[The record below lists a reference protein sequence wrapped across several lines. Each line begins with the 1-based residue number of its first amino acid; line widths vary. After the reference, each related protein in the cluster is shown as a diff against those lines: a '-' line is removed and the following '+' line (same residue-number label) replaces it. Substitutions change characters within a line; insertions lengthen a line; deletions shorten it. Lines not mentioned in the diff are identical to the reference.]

1 MGHPP
6 AAYSADLPRRPS
18 LSNDAS
24 SRTNGASALTKPYQS
39 VHSRAQAQYPTSPP
53 ATDDGEV
60 EPSPAVDRAWLKEQN
75 CDRRRP
81 EEEHEDKSRLINM
94 PSSLVGQTVTPFL
107 KEHVPNLYAPV
118 SKIESSTSALVPSTQ
133 KNFNSKYCYRH
144 RPDSKCRKAADED
157 KMAMIQS
164 VSNFP
169 VLRAQDARKLTLT
182 SVQELEKLP
191 SADQQAITHVWSLFS
206 AAPGKHRE
214 LMIQGILSTSCFP
227 QLSLVSREVQDQLKI
242 DFITALPN
250 EISYKILSYLDT
262 VSLCKAAQVSRQWR
276 LLADDDAIWHRM
288 CEQHIDRKC
297 TKCGWG
303 LPLLERN
310 RLRNWTRHREAAAAQ
325 KSEASLS
332 LMPLTAPTLPR
343 PNSPKI
349 PNSPKRRADDDGS
362 SSSKRRCLS
371 LEEASQSAL
380 EQKRPWKDVYRDRW
394 QIGVNWK
401 LMRYSLKTFKGHTNG
416 VTCLQIWDDTTLATG
431 SYDNTIKI
439 WDLETGEEVRT
450 LTGHT
455 RGIRSLQMDDH
466 KLLSASLDGTV
477 KFWNWRTGQC
487 LRTLSSHSDGVIS
500 VHFQGEMIASG
511 SIDHSIRVYNF
522 QTGTTFSLNHH
533 DDWVNNVKVDMAS
546 RTLLSASDDCTI
558 VLWDLDTREII
569 REFVG
574 HVGHVQQVLP
584 LPQDFEPDEDPSA
597 AAQDPT
603 ETMSVSSGKSSSPV
617 VAQSASTDLEL
628 RALYGPGFVDNPDRP
643 LPARYILSGGLD
655 ASLKLWD
662 TSSGAVVRNQWG
674 HLEGIWSVECDS
686 LRMVTGANDSLVK
699 TWDPRSGKC
708 TGTFAGHTG
717 PVTSVAVSDALMASG
732 SEDGEVR
739 LYNFK
744 LSDGCPGRRSTSP
757 GTPEANGDA

>member
-1 MGHPP
+1 MDNS
-6 AAYSADLPRRPS
+6 AYSAVLPRRPS
-18 LSNDAS
+18 L
-24 SRTNGASALTKPYQS
+24 GAALRLQQQQYQPI
-39 VHSRAQAQYPTSPP
+39 HAQYPSSPA
-53 ATDDGEV
+53 ATDDGELDSTV
-60 EPSPAVDRAWLKEQN
+60 AVDRARLKEVN
-75 CDRRRP
+75 CDR
-81 EEEHEDKSRLINM
+81 EDRTRLANMNM
-94 PSSLVGQTVTPFL
+94 PSNLVGQAVTPYL
-107 KEHVPNLYAPV
+107 KEHVPSLYAPV
-118 SKIESSTSALVPSTQ
+118 SKIDASYSRQSLT
-133 KNFNSKYCYRH
+133 KNFNSKFCYRH
-144 RPDSKCRKAADED
+144 RPDSKCRKSADED

-164 VSNFP
+164 
-169 VLRAQDARKLTLT
+169 
-182 SVQELEKLP
+182 ELEKLS

-227 QLSLVSREVQDQLKI
+227 QLSLVSREVHAQLKI
-242 DFITALPN
+242 DFISALPV
-250 EISYKILSYLDT
+250 EISDKILSYLDT
-262 VSLCKAAQVSRQWR
+262 VSLCKAAQVSRHWR
-276 LLADDDAIWHRM
+276 TLADDDSVWHRM

-310 RLRNWTRHREAAAAQ
+310 RLRNWTRRRQLAAAQ
-325 KSEASLS
+325 QLEAPINRIPLS
-332 LMPLTAPTLPR
+332 PPTLPR
-343 PNSPKI
+343 PNSPKRNA
-349 PNSPKRRADDDGS
+349 PDDDDDNES
-362 SSSKRRCLS
+362 SSSKRRCTS
-371 LEEASQSAL
+371 RIESVESAEDAL
-380 EQKRPWKDVYRDRW
+380 QHKRPWKDVYRDRW

-401 LMRYSLKTFKGHTNG
+401 NMRYSLKTFKGHSNG

-439 WDLETGEEVRT
+439 WDLETGQEVRS
-450 LTGHT
+450 LIGHT

-477 KFWNWRTGQC
+477 KVWNWRTGKC
-487 LRTLSSHSDGVIS
+487 IRTLSSHSDGVIS
-500 VHFQGEMIASG
+500 VHFQDEVIASG

-522 QTGTTFSLNHH
+522 QTGTTFSLSHH
-533 DDWVNNVKVDMAS
+533 EDWVNNVKVDMVS

-558 VLWDLDTREII
+558 GLWDLDTREII
-569 REFVG
+569 RVFEG
-574 HVGHVQQVLP
+574 HVGHVQQVLG
-584 LPQDFEPDEDPSA
+584 LPRDFEPDEDPSTA
-597 AAQDPT
+597 VQDPV
-603 ETMSVSSGKSSSPV
+603 ETSSVASGHSP
-617 VAQSASTDLEL
+617 APIAGPSDAEL
-628 RALYGPGFVDNPDRP
+628 RATYGPGFIDNPDRP

-662 TSSGAVVRNQWG
+662 TYNGSVVRNQWG

-699 TWDPRSGKC
+699 TWDPRSGRC

-744 LSDGCPGRRSTSP
+744 MSDGCRRSTSP
-757 GTPEANGDA
+757 ATPSAC

>member
-1 MGHPP
+1 
-6 AAYSADLPRRPS
+6 
-18 LSNDAS
+18 
-24 SRTNGASALTKPYQS
+24 
-39 VHSRAQAQYPTSPP
+39 
-53 ATDDGEV
+53 
-60 EPSPAVDRAWLKEQN
+60 
-75 CDRRRP
+75 
-81 EEEHEDKSRLINM
+81 
-94 PSSLVGQTVTPFL
+94 
-107 KEHVPNLYAPV
+107 
-118 SKIESSTSALVPSTQ
+118 
-133 KNFNSKYCYRH
+133 
-144 RPDSKCRKAADED
+144 
-157 KMAMIQS
+157 
-164 VSNFP
+164 
-169 VLRAQDARKLTLT
+169 
-182 SVQELEKLP
+182 
-191 SADQQAITHVWSLFS
+191 
-206 AAPGKHRE
+206 
-214 LMIQGILSTSCFP
+214 MIQGILSSSCFP
-227 QLSLVSREVQDQLKI
+227 QLSLVSREVQAQLKI
-242 DFITALPN
+242 DFISTLPV

-276 LLADDDAIWHRM
+276 ILADDDAVWHRM

-310 RLRNWTRHREAAAAQ
+310 RLRNWTRRRELAAAQ
-325 KSEASLS
+325 KPEASLS
-332 LMPLTAPTLPR
+332 LIPLSPPTLPR
-343 PNSPKI
+343 PNSPKMLG
-349 PNSPKRRADDDGS
+349 SPKRRAIDDDDDAC
-362 SSSKRRCLS
+362 SKRRCVS
-371 LEEASQSAL
+371 REDSSEIESAI

-439 WDLETGEEVRT
+439 WDLETGEEIRT

-466 KLLSASLDGTV
+466 KLISASLDCTV
-477 KFWNWRTGQC
+477 KVWNWRTGQC

-500 VHFQGEMIASG
+500 VHFQDELIATG

-584 LPQDFEPDEDPSA
+584 LPHDFEPDEDPST

-603 ETMSVSSGKSSSPV
+603 ETMSVASGNSSSV
-617 VAQSASTDLEL
+617 GGSESTDLEL
-628 RALYGPGFVDNPDRP
+628 RATYGPGFIDNPDRP

-662 TSSGAVVRNQWG
+662 TSSGVVVRNQWG

-744 LSDGCPGRRSTSP
+744 LSDGCRRSVSP
-757 GTPEANGDA
+757 ATPGASSF

>member
-1 MGHPP
+1 
-6 AAYSADLPRRPS
+6 
-18 LSNDAS
+18 
-24 SRTNGASALTKPYQS
+24 
-39 VHSRAQAQYPTSPP
+39 
-53 ATDDGEV
+53 
-60 EPSPAVDRAWLKEQN
+60 
-75 CDRRRP
+75 
-81 EEEHEDKSRLINM
+81 
-94 PSSLVGQTVTPFL
+94 
-107 KEHVPNLYAPV
+107 
-118 SKIESSTSALVPSTQ
+118 
-133 KNFNSKYCYRH
+133 
-144 RPDSKCRKAADED
+144 
-157 KMAMIQS
+157 
-164 VSNFP
+164 
-169 VLRAQDARKLTLT
+169 
-182 SVQELEKLP
+182 
-191 SADQQAITHVWSLFS
+191 
-206 AAPGKHRE
+206 
-214 LMIQGILSTSCFP
+214 MIQGILSSSCFP

-242 DFITALPN
+242 DFVSTLPN

-325 KSEASLS
+325 KSEAPLS
-332 LMPLTAPTLPR
+332 LIPLTAPILPR
-343 PNSPKI
+343 PNSPKV
-349 PNSPKRRADDDGS
+349 PSSPKRRADDDGEFT
-362 SSSKRRCLS
+362 SKRRCLMKKDS
-371 LEEASQSAL
+371 PQTAL

-439 WDLETGEEVRT
+439 WNLETGEEVRT

-500 VHFQGEMIASG
+500 VHFQDEVIASG

-603 ETMSVSSGKSSSPV
+603 ETMSVASGKSSSPV
-617 VAQSASTDLEL
+617 AGQSATDIEL

-643 LPARYILSGGLD
+643 LPSRYILSGGLD

-662 TSSGAVVRNQWG
+662 TSCGSVVRNQWG

-744 LSDGCPGRRSTSP
+744 LSDGCPDRRSTSP
-757 GTPEANGDA
+757 TTPGAE

>member
-1 MGHPP
+1 
-6 AAYSADLPRRPS
+6 
-18 LSNDAS
+18 
-24 SRTNGASALTKPYQS
+24 
-39 VHSRAQAQYPTSPP
+39 
-53 ATDDGEV
+53 
-60 EPSPAVDRAWLKEQN
+60 
-75 CDRRRP
+75 
-81 EEEHEDKSRLINM
+81 
-94 PSSLVGQTVTPFL
+94 
-107 KEHVPNLYAPV
+107 
-118 SKIESSTSALVPSTQ
+118 
-133 KNFNSKYCYRH
+133 
-144 RPDSKCRKAADED
+144 
-157 KMAMIQS
+157 
-164 VSNFP
+164 
-169 VLRAQDARKLTLT
+169 
-182 SVQELEKLP
+182 
-191 SADQQAITHVWSLFS
+191 
-206 AAPGKHRE
+206 
-214 LMIQGILSTSCFP
+214 MIQGILSTSCFP
-227 QLSLVSREVQDQLKI
+227 QLSLVSREVQAQLKI
-242 DFITALPN
+242 DFISALPV
-250 EISYKILSYLDT
+250 EISYKILAYLDT

-276 LLADDDAIWHRM
+276 TLADADCVWHRM

-310 RLRNWTRHREAAAAQ
+310 RLRDWTRRRQLASAKQLEAPP
-325 KSEASLS
+325 SRYPSS
-332 LMPLTAPTLPR
+332 PPSLPR

-349 PNSPKRRADDDGS
+349 LDAPKRNAPDDENES
-362 SSSKRRCLS
+362 SSAKRRCVS
-371 LEEASQSAL
+371 RTDSA
-380 EQKRPWKDVYRDRW
+380 ESHQDTVGHRRPWKDVYRDRW

-401 LMRYSLKTFKGHTNG
+401 LMRYSLKTFKGHSNG

-500 VHFQGEMIASG
+500 VHFQEELIASG

-533 DDWVNNVKVDMAS
+533 EDWVNNVKVDMVS

-574 HVGHVQQVLP
+574 HVGHVQQVLGMP
-584 LPQDFEPDEDPSA
+584 PDFEPDEDPST

-603 ETMSVSSGKSSSPV
+603 ETMSVASGHSSTPLTGRFSDV
-617 VAQSASTDLEL
+617 EL
-628 RALYGPGFVDNPDRP
+628 RATYGPGFVDHPERP

-662 TSSGAVVRNQWG
+662 TSNANVVRNQWG

-699 TWDPRSGKC
+699 TWDPRSGRC

-744 LSDGCPGRRSTSP
+744 LSDGCRRSTSP
-757 GTPEANGDA
+757 ATPSASL

>member
-1 MGHPP
+1 MTLFSSVFIGFH
-6 AAYSADLPRRPS
+6 ADL
-18 LSNDAS
+18 
-24 SRTNGASALTKPYQS
+24 
-39 VHSRAQAQYPTSPP
+39 
-53 ATDDGEV
+53 
-60 EPSPAVDRAWLKEQN
+60 
-75 CDRRRP
+75 
-81 EEEHEDKSRLINM
+81 
-94 PSSLVGQTVTPFL
+94 FL
-107 KEHVPNLYAPV
+107 CK
-118 SKIESSTSALVPSTQ
+118 
-133 KNFNSKYCYRH
+133 
-144 RPDSKCRKAADED
+144 
-157 KMAMIQS
+157 
-164 VSNFP
+164 
-169 VLRAQDARKLTLT
+169 
-182 SVQELEKLP
+182 QELEKLP

-227 QLSLVSREVQDQLKI
+227 QLSLVSREVQAQLKI
-242 DFITALPN
+242 DFISALPN

-276 LLADDDAIWHRM
+276 ALADDDAVWHKM

-310 RLRNWTRHREAAAAQ
+310 RLRNWTRRRQLAEAT
-325 KSEASLS
+325 KPEASLS
-332 LMPLTAPTLPR
+332 LIPTAPPTLPR

-349 PNSPKRRADDDGS
+349 SASPKRRASDEDDEP
-362 SSSKRRCLS
+362 SSKRRCISNDDSTLS
-371 LEEASQSAL
+371 ESAL
-380 EQKRPWKDVYRDRW
+380 DRKRPWKDIYRDRW

-431 SYDNTIKI
+431 SYDNTIKL
-439 WDLETGEEVRT
+439 WNLETGEEIRT
-450 LTGHT
+450 LKGHT

-477 KFWNWRTGQC
+477 KVWNWRTGQC
-487 LRTLSSHSDGVIS
+487 LRTLSSHSEGVIS
-500 VHFQGEMIASG
+500 VHFQDEVIASG
-511 SIDHSIRVYNF
+511 SIDHSIRVFNF
-522 QTGTTFSLNHH
+522 QTGTTFSLHH
-533 DDWVNNVKVDMAS
+533 HEDWVNNVKVDMTS

-584 LPQDFEPDEDPSA
+584 LPADFEPDEDPNA

-603 ETMSVSSGKSSSPV
+603 ETMSVASGKSSSPV
-617 VAQSASTDLEL
+617 TANSSDVEI
-628 RALYGPGFVDNPDRP
+628 RATYGPGFIDNPDRP

-662 TSSGAVVRNQWG
+662 TSTGNVVRNQWG

-744 LSDGCPGRRSTSP
+744 LSDGCRRSTSP
-757 GTPEANGDA
+757 GTPSAS

>member
-1 MGHPP
+1 
-6 AAYSADLPRRPS
+6 
-18 LSNDAS
+18 
-24 SRTNGASALTKPYQS
+24 
-39 VHSRAQAQYPTSPP
+39 
-53 ATDDGEV
+53 
-60 EPSPAVDRAWLKEQN
+60 
-75 CDRRRP
+75 
-81 EEEHEDKSRLINM
+81 
-94 PSSLVGQTVTPFL
+94 
-107 KEHVPNLYAPV
+107 
-118 SKIESSTSALVPSTQ
+118 
-133 KNFNSKYCYRH
+133 
-144 RPDSKCRKAADED
+144 
-157 KMAMIQS
+157 
-164 VSNFP
+164 
-169 VLRAQDARKLTLT
+169 
-182 SVQELEKLP
+182 
-191 SADQQAITHVWSLFS
+191 
-206 AAPGKHRE
+206 
-214 LMIQGILSTSCFP
+214 MIQGILSSSCFP
-227 QLSLVSREVQDQLKI
+227 QLSLVSREVQAQLKI
-242 DFITALPN
+242 DFISTLPV

-276 LLADDDAIWHRM
+276 ILADDDAVWHRM

-310 RLRNWTRHREAAAAQ
+310 RLRNWTRRRELAAAQ
-325 KSEASLS
+325 KPGASLS
-332 LMPLTAPTLPR
+332 LIPLSPPTLPR
-343 PNSPKI
+343 PNSPKMLG
-349 PNSPKRRADDDGS
+349 SPKRRATNDDDEAYP
-362 SSSKRRCLS
+362 KRRCVS
-371 LEEASQSAL
+371 RQESSAVESAI

-439 WDLETGEEVRT
+439 WDLETGEEIRT

-466 KLLSASLDGTV
+466 KLISASLDCTV
-477 KFWNWRTGQC
+477 KVWNWRTGQC

-500 VHFQGEMIASG
+500 VHFQDELIATG

-584 LPQDFEPDEDPSA
+584 LPQDFEPDEDPST

-603 ETMSVSSGKSSSPV
+603 ETLSVASGNSSSAV
-617 VAQSASTDLEL
+617 GSESTDLEL
-628 RALYGPGFVDNPDRP
+628 RATYGPGFIDNPSRP

-662 TSSGAVVRNQWG
+662 TSSGSVVRNQWG
-674 HLEGIWSVECDS
+674 HLEGIWSVQCDS

-744 LSDGCPGRRSTSP
+744 LSDGCRRSVSP
-757 GTPEANGDA
+757 ATPGASGF

>member
-1 MGHPP
+1 
-6 AAYSADLPRRPS
+6 
-18 LSNDAS
+18 
-24 SRTNGASALTKPYQS
+24 
-39 VHSRAQAQYPTSPP
+39 
-53 ATDDGEV
+53 
-60 EPSPAVDRAWLKEQN
+60 
-75 CDRRRP
+75 
-81 EEEHEDKSRLINM
+81 
-94 PSSLVGQTVTPFL
+94 
-107 KEHVPNLYAPV
+107 
-118 SKIESSTSALVPSTQ
+118 
-133 KNFNSKYCYRH
+133 
-144 RPDSKCRKAADED
+144 
-157 KMAMIQS
+157 
-164 VSNFP
+164 
-169 VLRAQDARKLTLT
+169 
-182 SVQELEKLP
+182 
-191 SADQQAITHVWSLFS
+191 
-206 AAPGKHRE
+206 
-214 LMIQGILSTSCFP
+214 MIQGILSTSCFP

-558 VLWDLDTREII
+558 VMWDLDTREII

-603 ETMSVSSGKSSSPV
+603 ETMSVSSSKSSSPV
-617 VAQSASTDLEL
+617 VAPSASTDLEL
-628 RALYGPGFVDNPDRP
+628 RALYGPGFVDSPDRP

-757 GTPEANGDA
+757 ATPGANGDA

>member
-1 MGHPP
+1 
-6 AAYSADLPRRPS
+6 
-18 LSNDAS
+18 
-24 SRTNGASALTKPYQS
+24 
-39 VHSRAQAQYPTSPP
+39 
-53 ATDDGEV
+53 
-60 EPSPAVDRAWLKEQN
+60 
-75 CDRRRP
+75 
-81 EEEHEDKSRLINM
+81 
-94 PSSLVGQTVTPFL
+94 
-107 KEHVPNLYAPV
+107 
-118 SKIESSTSALVPSTQ
+118 
-133 KNFNSKYCYRH
+133 
-144 RPDSKCRKAADED
+144 
-157 KMAMIQS
+157 
-164 VSNFP
+164 
-169 VLRAQDARKLTLT
+169 
-182 SVQELEKLP
+182 
-191 SADQQAITHVWSLFS
+191 
-206 AAPGKHRE
+206 
-214 LMIQGILSTSCFP
+214 MIQGILSTSCFP
-227 QLSLVSREVQDQLKI
+227 QLSLVSREVHDQLKI

-325 KSEASLS
+325 KSEASMS

-343 PNSPKI
+343 PNSPKT
-349 PNSPKRRADDDGS
+349 PNSPKRRADDDDGS
-362 SSSKRRCLS
+362 STSKRRCLS
-371 LEEASQSAL
+371 MEEASQSAL

-558 VLWDLDTREII
+558 VMWDLDTREII

-617 VAQSASTDLEL
+617 VAQSTSTDLEL

-744 LSDGCPGRRSTSP
+744 LSDGCPSRRSTSP
-757 GTPEANGDA
+757 ATPGANGNA

>member
-1 MGHPP
+1 
-6 AAYSADLPRRPS
+6 
-18 LSNDAS
+18 
-24 SRTNGASALTKPYQS
+24 
-39 VHSRAQAQYPTSPP
+39 
-53 ATDDGEV
+53 
-60 EPSPAVDRAWLKEQN
+60 
-75 CDRRRP
+75 
-81 EEEHEDKSRLINM
+81 
-94 PSSLVGQTVTPFL
+94 
-107 KEHVPNLYAPV
+107 
-118 SKIESSTSALVPSTQ
+118 
-133 KNFNSKYCYRH
+133 
-144 RPDSKCRKAADED
+144 
-157 KMAMIQS
+157 
-164 VSNFP
+164 
-169 VLRAQDARKLTLT
+169 
-182 SVQELEKLP
+182 
-191 SADQQAITHVWSLFS
+191 
-206 AAPGKHRE
+206 
-214 LMIQGILSTSCFP
+214 MIQGILSSSCFP

-242 DFITALPN
+242 DFISALPN

-325 KSEASLS
+325 KSEAPLS
-332 LMPLTAPTLPR
+332 LIPLTAPTLPR
-343 PNSPKI
+343 PNSPRI
-349 PNSPKRRADDDGS
+349 PSSPKRRADDDGDS
-362 SSSKRRCLS
+362 TSKRRCVS
-371 LEEASQSAL
+371 KEDSAQTAL

-439 WDLETGEEVRT
+439 WNLETGEEVRT

-500 VHFQGEMIASG
+500 VHFQDEVIASG

-603 ETMSVSSGKSSSPV
+603 ETMSVASGKSSSPIV
-617 VAQSASTDLEL
+617 GQSATDIEL

-643 LPARYILSGGLD
+643 LPSRYILSGGLD

-744 LSDGCPGRRSTSP
+744 LSDGCPDRRSTSP
-757 GTPEANGDA
+757 TTPGANGFA

>member
-1 MGHPP
+1 
-6 AAYSADLPRRPS
+6 
-18 LSNDAS
+18 
-24 SRTNGASALTKPYQS
+24 
-39 VHSRAQAQYPTSPP
+39 
-53 ATDDGEV
+53 
-60 EPSPAVDRAWLKEQN
+60 
-75 CDRRRP
+75 
-81 EEEHEDKSRLINM
+81 
-94 PSSLVGQTVTPFL
+94 
-107 KEHVPNLYAPV
+107 
-118 SKIESSTSALVPSTQ
+118 
-133 KNFNSKYCYRH
+133 
-144 RPDSKCRKAADED
+144 
-157 KMAMIQS
+157 
-164 VSNFP
+164 
-169 VLRAQDARKLTLT
+169 
-182 SVQELEKLP
+182 
-191 SADQQAITHVWSLFS
+191 
-206 AAPGKHRE
+206 
-214 LMIQGILSTSCFP
+214 MIQGILSSSCFP
-227 QLSLVSREVQDQLKI
+227 QLSLVSREVQAQLKI
-242 DFITALPN
+242 DFISALPV

-276 LLADDDAIWHRM
+276 LLADDDAVWHKM

-310 RLRNWTRHREAAAAQ
+310 RLRNWNRRRQLAAASQ
-325 KSEASLS
+325 TETESSNGLV
-332 LMPLTAPTLPR
+332 LAPRALPR

-349 PNSPKRRADDDGS
+349 IGSPKRSASIEDDDA
-362 SSSKRRCLS
+362 SSKRRCVS
-371 LEEASQSAL
+371 RVSAK
-380 EQKRPWKDVYRDRW
+380 EVVEHKRPWKDVYRDRW

-401 LMRYSLKTFKGHTNG
+401 LMRYSLQTFKGHTNG

-439 WDLETGEEVRT
+439 WDLETGQEVRT

-455 RGIRSLQMDDH
+455 RGIRSLQMDEH

-500 VHFQGEMIASG
+500 VHFQDEVIASG
-511 SIDHSIRVYNF
+511 SIDHTIRVYNF
-522 QTGTTFSLNHH
+522 QTGTTFCLKHH
-533 DDWVNNVKVDMAS
+533 DDWVNNVKVDMVS

-558 VLWDLDTREII
+558 VLWDLDTREVI

-574 HVGHVQQVLP
+574 HVGHVQQVLA
-584 LPQDFEPDEDPSA
+584 LPNDFEPDEDPA
-597 AAQDPT
+597 TAAQDPT
-603 ETMSVSSGKSSSPV
+603 ETMSVSSGHSSTPP
-617 VAQSASTDLEL
+617 AAGLASDMEL
-628 RALYGPGFVDNPDRP
+628 RATYGPGFIDNPDRP
-643 LPARYILSGGLD
+643 LPSRYILSGGLD

-662 TSSGAVVRNQWG
+662 SSTGSVVRNQWG

-699 TWDPRSGKC
+699 TWDPRSGRC

-744 LSDGCPGRRSTSP
+744 LSDGCRRSTSP
-757 GTPEANGDA
+757 CTPAAS

>member
-1 MGHPP
+1 
-6 AAYSADLPRRPS
+6 
-18 LSNDAS
+18 
-24 SRTNGASALTKPYQS
+24 
-39 VHSRAQAQYPTSPP
+39 
-53 ATDDGEV
+53 
-60 EPSPAVDRAWLKEQN
+60 
-75 CDRRRP
+75 
-81 EEEHEDKSRLINM
+81 
-94 PSSLVGQTVTPFL
+94 
-107 KEHVPNLYAPV
+107 
-118 SKIESSTSALVPSTQ
+118 
-133 KNFNSKYCYRH
+133 
-144 RPDSKCRKAADED
+144 
-157 KMAMIQS
+157 
-164 VSNFP
+164 
-169 VLRAQDARKLTLT
+169 
-182 SVQELEKLP
+182 
-191 SADQQAITHVWSLFS
+191 
-206 AAPGKHRE
+206 
-214 LMIQGILSTSCFP
+214 MIQGILSSSCFP

-242 DFITALPN
+242 DFISALPN

-325 KSEASLS
+325 KSEAPLS
-332 LMPLTAPTLPR
+332 LIPLAAPTLPR

-349 PNSPKRRADDDGS
+349 PSSPKRRADDDGDS
-362 SSSKRRCLS
+362 TSKRRCVS
-371 LEEASQSAL
+371 KEDSAQTAL

-439 WDLETGEEVRT
+439 WNLETGEEVRT

-500 VHFQGEMIASG
+500 VHFQDEVIASG

-603 ETMSVSSGKSSSPV
+603 ETMSVASGKSSSPIV
-617 VAQSASTDLEL
+617 GQSATDIEL
-628 RALYGPGFVDNPDRP
+628 RAVYGPGFVDNPDRP
-643 LPARYILSGGLD
+643 LPSRYILSGGLD

-744 LSDGCPGRRSTSP
+744 LSDGCPDRRSTSP
-757 GTPEANGDA
+757 TTPGANGFA

>member
-1 MGHPP
+1 
-6 AAYSADLPRRPS
+6 
-18 LSNDAS
+18 
-24 SRTNGASALTKPYQS
+24 
-39 VHSRAQAQYPTSPP
+39 
-53 ATDDGEV
+53 
-60 EPSPAVDRAWLKEQN
+60 
-75 CDRRRP
+75 
-81 EEEHEDKSRLINM
+81 
-94 PSSLVGQTVTPFL
+94 
-107 KEHVPNLYAPV
+107 
-118 SKIESSTSALVPSTQ
+118 
-133 KNFNSKYCYRH
+133 
-144 RPDSKCRKAADED
+144 
-157 KMAMIQS
+157 
-164 VSNFP
+164 
-169 VLRAQDARKLTLT
+169 
-182 SVQELEKLP
+182 
-191 SADQQAITHVWSLFS
+191 
-206 AAPGKHRE
+206 
-214 LMIQGILSTSCFP
+214 MIQGILSTSCFP

-242 DFITALPN
+242 DFISALPN

-325 KSEASLS
+325 KPDQPLS
-332 LMPLTAPTLPR
+332 LMPLTVPTLPR

-349 PNSPKRRADDDGS
+349 PSSPKRRADDDGDS
-362 SSSKRRCLS
+362 TSKRRCVS
-371 LEEASQSAL
+371 KEDSAQTAL

-439 WDLETGEEVRT
+439 WNLETGEEVRT

-500 VHFQGEMIASG
+500 VHFQDEVIASG

-533 DDWVNNVKVDMAS
+533 DDWVNNVKVDMIS

-603 ETMSVSSGKSSSPV
+603 ETMSVASGKSSSPV
-617 VAQSASTDLEL
+617 VGQSATDLEL
-628 RALYGPGFVDNPDRP
+628 RALYGPGFVDNPERP

-744 LSDGCPGRRSTSP
+744 LSDGCPDRRSASP
-757 GTPEANGDA
+757 TTPGAHGFA

>member
-1 MGHPP
+1 MDRTS
-6 AAYSADLPRRPS
+6 AYSAAIPRRPS
-18 LSNDAS
+18 LNNEALFRATGAALNSKQHNHI
-24 SRTNGASALTKPYQS
+24 RT
-39 VHSRAQAQYPTSPP
+39 QYPTSPP
-53 ATDDGEV
+53 ATDDGQLEATA
-60 EPSPAVDRAWLKEQN
+60 AVDRARLKELN

-81 EEEHEDKSRLINM
+81 EEMDERSRLTNM
-94 PSSLVGQTVTPFL
+94 PSNLANQAVTPYL
-107 KEHVPNLYAPV
+107 KEHVPTLYAPV
-118 SKIESSTSALVPSTQ
+118 SKLDTSHAHNHDHDHESFSQ
-133 KNFNSKYCYRH
+133 NFNSKYCYRH
-144 RPDSKCRKAADED
+144 RPDLKCRKTADED

-164 VSNFP
+164 
-169 VLRAQDARKLTLT
+169 
-182 SVQELEKLP
+182 ELEKLT

-227 QLSLVSREVQDQLKI
+227 QLSLVSREVQAQLKI
-242 DFITALPN
+242 DFISAFPV

-276 LLADDDAIWHRM
+276 TLADADCVWHRM

-310 RLRNWTRHREAAAAQ
+310 RLRDWTRRRQLASAKQ
-325 KSEASLS
+325 LEASPSRYPLS
-332 LMPLTAPTLPR
+332 PPSLPR
-343 PNSPKI
+343 PNSPKL
-349 PNSPKRRADDDGS
+349 SDSTKRTAPDDSDS
-362 SSSKRRCLS
+362 TSSKRRCVS
-371 LEEASQSAL
+371 RVDSA
-380 EQKRPWKDVYRDRW
+380 ESGQDVVGHRRPWKDVYRDRW

-401 LMRYSLKTFKGHTNG
+401 LMRYSLKTFKGHSNG

-500 VHFQGEMIASG
+500 VHFQEEVIASG

-533 DDWVNNVKVDMAS
+533 DDWVNNVKVDMLS

-558 VLWDLDTREII
+558 VLWDLDTREVI

-574 HVGHVQQVLP
+574 HVGHVQQVLG
-584 LPQDFEPDEDPSA
+584 LPHDFEPDEDPST

-603 ETMSVSSGKSSSPV
+603 ETMSVTSGNSSPSV
-617 VAQSASTDLEL
+617 PGQSSDIEL
-628 RALYGPGFVDNPDRP
+628 RAAYGPGFVDNPERP

-662 TSSGAVVRNQWG
+662 TSNANVVRNQWG

-699 TWDPRSGKC
+699 TWDPRSGRC

-744 LSDGCPGRRSTSP
+744 LSDGCRRSTSP
-757 GTPEANGDA
+757 VTPSASF